1 MLSKYEKHCMQTVAF
16 VKEQHERWLKFD
28 KGAGGKFLE
37 PSRWHPICPHFQ
49 NQFLS
54 SSDLISSSKESRNG
68 LKGTCAGRPTSI
80 RILDM
85 IHLMDFRGC
94 IVIWASQLARRRQGD
109 PNGDKNRLKA
119 DAF

>member
-1 MLSKYEKHCMQTVAF
+1 MVMFDPHNWGYKPSIIHQADVYGVINQPKLSF
-16 VKEQHERWLKFD
+16 R
-28 KGAGGKFLE
+28 
-37 PSRWHPICPHFQ
+37 
-49 NQFLS
+49 
-54 SSDLISSSKESRNG
+54 